1 VIYYFASWPLGIKC
15 RSHFREGLDPRASM
29 TLEINSLLLERYRI
43 MAELARGGMGAV
55 YRGYDQNLGV
65 EVAIKE
71 NLFVSPDFE
80 RQFKREATMLASLR
94 HPNLPRVTDHFVIPN
109 QGQYLVMDFIAGQ
122 DARQLLEENNGP
134 LPPDKVIRWGREI
147 LSALNYLHTRPQPIV
162 HRDIKPGNIKITPDG
177 RAVLVDFGL
186 AKIHDIKQTTTVGAK
201 ALTPGFA
208 PPEQYGLG
216 RTDTR
221 TDIYSLGATMY
232 TLLTNH
238 IPADS
243 LERAMGQKTLVPIR
257 ELNPGLSSQIAT
269 ALEKALAIKPDDR
282 FATTAEFAAALAT
295 DTSPVSTIL
304 HPAAPTI
311 VMKPAAL
318 PVEAVGVPSAARPQG
333 NRWLLPVILIGV
345 VLFLIIG
352 SGVGLLAAQVFGGSR
367 ATSTPTPR
375 PTATLGVIVDLSTET
390 PTPPEAAVTETEGP
404 PAETPTIT
412 LTPLPLTT
420 PQGGGQ
426 GRIAF
431 VSERTGSPQIFVMN
445 VADALQGG
453 ESSVVQLTNLVDGA
467 CQPEWS
473 PDGARLIFV
482 TPCSGKK
489 DQYPRS
495 AIYIM
500 NADGSNVLPFITEV
514 SGAFDASWS
523 AQSGIAFTRP
533 DTGGLRIYIADPATG
548 ETHIISGRN
557 SNDSQP
563 SWSPDGEKLVFM
575 NTTRAGRPTL
585 YWMNKDGTF
594 GGSQPSQV
602 TRDVDARSPDWSPDG
617 TYILYT
623 IGTQMHL
630 APWDKFGFESI
641 ALTTRG
647 SNVDPIWSPD
657 GRWIACEAWRGDVNH
672 DIYLMAANGSQE
684 TRLTTDPAPDYQP
697 AWSP

>member
-1 VIYYFASWPLGIKC
+1 MA
-15 RSHFREGLDPRASM
+15 
-29 TLEINSLLLERYRI
+29 LEINSLLLERYRI

-80 RQFKREATMLASLR
+80 RQFKREATLLASLR

-122 DARQLLEENNGP
+122 DARQMLEENNGP
-134 LPPDKVIRWGREI
+134 LPTDKVIRWGREI

-216 RTDTR
+216 RTDPR

-232 TLLTNH
+232 TLLTNR

-243 LERAMGQKTLVPIR
+243 LERAMGQKSLIPIR
-257 ELNPGLSSQIAT
+257 ELNPTLSSQIAT
-269 ALEKALAIKPDDR
+269 ALEKALAVKPDDR
-282 FATTAEFAAALAT
+282 FATAAEFAAALAT

-304 HPAAPTI
+304 HQATPTI
-311 VMKPAAL
+311 VMKPTTQPVAAVSA
-318 PVEAVGVPSAARPQG
+318 PPAARPQG

-345 VLFLIIG
+345 VLFLVVG
-352 SGVGLLAAQVFGGSR
+352 GGAGLLAAKVLGGTR
-367 ATSTPTPR
+367 TTTTPTRR
-375 PTATLGVIVDLSTET
+375 PTATLSVIIDLSTAT
-390 PTPPEAAVTETEGP
+390 PTPTLSSVTATEGP
-404 PAETPTIT
+404 PTETPTIT
-412 LTPLPLTT
+412 LTPLPLLT

-426 GRIAF
+426 GQIAF

-445 VADALQGG
+445 VDG
-453 ESSVVQLTNLVDGA
+453 SNVVQLTKLADGA
-467 CQPEWS
+467 CQPAWS
-473 PDGARLIFV
+473 PDGARIVFV
-482 TPCSGKK
+482 TPCNGKK

-514 SGAFDASWS
+514 GGAFDVSWS

-533 DTGGLRIYIADPATG
+533 DNGGLRIYLADPATG
-548 ETHIISGRN
+548 QTHIISRRN
-557 SNDSQP
+557 SADSQP
-563 SWSPDGEKLVFM
+563 NWSPDGEKIVFL
-575 NTTRAGRPTL
+575 NTSRAGRPTL
-585 YWMNKDGTF
+585 YWMNKDGSF
-594 GGSQPSQV
+594 GGSGSQPDQV
-602 TRDVDARSPDWSPDG
+602 TRDVDASSPAWSPDG

-623 IGTQMHL
+623 VGTQLYL
-630 APWDKFGFESI
+630 APWDKFGFEPVAI
-641 ALTTRG
+641 NTPGRNA
-647 SNVDPIWSPD
+647 DPIWSPD
-657 GRWIACEAWRGDVNH
+657 GRWIACESWRSDTNH
-672 DIYLMAANGSQE
+672 DIYMMTANGSQE
-684 TRLTTDPAPDYQP
+684 KRLTDDPALDYQP
-697 AWSP
+697 AWRP